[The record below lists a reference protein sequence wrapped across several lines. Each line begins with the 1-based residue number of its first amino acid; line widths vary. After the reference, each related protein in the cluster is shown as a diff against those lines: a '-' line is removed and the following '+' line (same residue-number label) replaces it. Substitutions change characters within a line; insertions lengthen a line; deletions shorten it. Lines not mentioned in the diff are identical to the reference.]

1 LSKKEFNNMKRIFT
15 LITLLVIFTQLL
27 AACAPAPTE
36 APAQPAAPTQAEEKP
51 APTEAAAPTEAP
63 APTEA
68 APTEAAPTE
77 AAASEPVSIIFYQ
90 RGYVEGGT
98 DAGTVNTDK
107 AIVAFEAANP
117 NIDVQIIGIPWTAEG
132 DTKLEAA
139 LAAGTDINV
148 FRVTSPNLPRYA
160 KQGILSDIEPYL
172 TDEDRSDFFESGFQV
187 ATVDGKVWAW
197 PLWVTAITIFANKAM
212 LDEKGIAPA
221 TLDDPWTWDEF
232 VDACKKLT
240 YKKEDGTQVYGFSAS
255 SKWGAVEYY
264 PLMYIDGGRILSED
278 GTQFVQ
284 NSPEGVSAMQ
294 KIADLALVHKCT
306 PPDFGTVDQATVRS
320 QFLEQQNLAMQ
331 MSTPGYLPDVE
342 KKEGFSLVVI
352 PPPMG
357 ELDKLVTNGAF
368 GLFAVVDTEDE
379 AKEAAAHEL
388 AKYLTGAQVAKD
400 VEGWQ
405 LAPGLRRSN
414 TSYGTNANREMIA
427 KLVEFG
433 VYEAPVAVPAEVGTQ
448 YGAALQEVILGAKTA
463 QQAMDDI
470 APVYQ
475 QALDELAQ

>member
-1 LSKKEFNNMKRIFT
+1 MKRVFT
-15 LITLLVIFTQLL
+15 LITVLVIFSQLL
-27 AACAPAPTE
+27 LACTPAATQE
-36 APAQPAAPTQAEEKP
+36 PAQPAAPTTAPVEP
-51 APTEAAAPTEAP
+51 AQPTEAAPEVEPTEAP

-68 APTEAAPTE
+68 APAPTE
-77 AAASEPVSIIFYQ
+77 VPAAEEVSIIFYQ

-98 DAGTVNTDK
+98 DAGSVNTDK
-107 AIVAFEAANP
+107 AIEAFETAHP

-139 LAAGTDINV
+139 LAAKTDINV

-160 KQGILSDIEPYL
+160 KQGVLSDIEPFL
-172 TDEDRSDFFESGFQV
+172 TDEDRADFYESGFQV
-187 ATVDGKVWAW
+187 ATVDGKIWAW
-197 PLWVTAITIFANKAM
+197 PLWVTAITIFANQTM
-212 LDEKGIAPA
+212 LEEKGITPA
-221 TLDDPWTWDEF
+221 TIDDPWTWDEF

-240 YKKEDGTQVYGFSAS
+240 YKKEDGTQVYGFSSS

-278 GTQFVQ
+278 GTKFVQ
-284 NSPEGVSAMQ
+284 NEPAGVSAMQ

-342 KKEGFSLVVI
+342 KKEGFVPVVM
-352 PPPMG
+352 PPPLGDSG
-357 ELDKLVTNGAF
+357 ELVTNGAF
-368 GLFAVVDTEDE
+368 GLFAVVDVDDE
-379 AKEAAAHEL
+379 AKLAAAHEL
-388 AKYLTGAQVAKD
+388 AKYLTGAQVAED

-414 TSYGTNANREMIA
+414 TSYGTNENREIIA
-427 KLVEFG
+427 KLVEYG

-448 YGAALQEVILGAKTA
+448 YGAALQEVILGAKPA

-470 APVYQ
+470 APIYQ
-475 QALDELAQ
+475 AALDELQ